1 MVEVEER
8 KLKEREEAVR
18 KQEEQ
23 DRRNGKFK
31 PNNKKKDHN
40 DVPKKG

>member
-1 MVEVEER
+1 MVETEER

-23 DRRNGKFK
+23 DKRNGKFK
-31 PNNKKKDHN
+31 PNKKKDH
-40 DVPKKG
+40 